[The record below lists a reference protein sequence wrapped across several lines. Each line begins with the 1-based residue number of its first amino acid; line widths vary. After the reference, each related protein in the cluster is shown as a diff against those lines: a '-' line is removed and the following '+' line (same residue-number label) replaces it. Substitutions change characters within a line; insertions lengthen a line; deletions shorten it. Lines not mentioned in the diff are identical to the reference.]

1 MCVCGRAVETRGSER
16 ETSSI
21 FLSFIVLCFKYRIG
35 PVGGGRRREGGRE
48 AEDGIFL

>member
-21 FLSFIVLCFKYRIG
+21 FLPFIVLCFKYRIG
-35 PVGGGRRREGGRE
+35 PVVGGRRREGGRE